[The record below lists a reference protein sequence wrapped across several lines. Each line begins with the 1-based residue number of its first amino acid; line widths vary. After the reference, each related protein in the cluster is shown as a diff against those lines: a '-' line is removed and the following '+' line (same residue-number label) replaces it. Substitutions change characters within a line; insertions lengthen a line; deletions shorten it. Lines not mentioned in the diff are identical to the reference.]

1 MLPLRECI
9 KSPNSVSKC
18 SNKWWKEIQIIVYM
32 WTKIL
37 FKRINKSSFSLYQ
50 LITKRKEKQSKR
62 NVKHDDVK
70 TNVIYFLHEQRL
82 LRHEVLQLHL
92 LYLWPPNSDAFPAH
106 SLNEMLTDGT
116 SAMLTVPSVH
126 TLNWFLANH

>member
-1 MLPLRECI
+1 
-9 KSPNSVSKC
+9 
-18 SNKWWKEIQIIVYM
+18 M

-37 FKRINKSSFSLYQ
+37 YKRINKSSFSLYQ

-62 NVKHDDVK
+62 NVKHDDAK

-92 LYLWPPNSDAFPAH
+92 LYL
-106 SLNEMLTDGT
+106 
-116 SAMLTVPSVH
+116 
-126 TLNWFLANH
+126 